1 MEEKHTTWQA
11 AQDVYRKAI
20 LLFPKDS
27 QMLVEYGKMLAKKG
41 GEDAIIYLY
50 ICIYIYINV
59 YMYIYILYMYYI
71 SEDALLYYYAAV
83 WD

>member
-1 MEEKHTTWQA
+1 MEEKHTTWRA

-41 GEDAIIYLY
+41 GEDALY
-50 ICIYIYINV
+50 VYI
-59 YMYIYILYMYYI
+59 
-71 SEDALLYYYAAV
+71 DR
-83 WD
+83 